1 MKEENSVNPEIYK
14 AKDLIEKY
22 LDQRYLNQ
30 DNSHLEGEL
39 RKINLNGMDF
49 ISLFDSI
56 GMQTDGGFIEYKNFR
71 YYYDERLRENKE
83 LTQNYEEL
91 EEDYKG
97 ILNTLESLLKN
108 PIFSAIEGLIEKIKE
123 EEKKAT
129 RRNRF

>member
-30 DNSHLEGEL
+30 NNSHLEGEL

-91 EEDYKG
+91 EEDY
-97 ILNTLESLLKN
+97 T
-108 PIFSAIEGLIEKIKE
+108 
-123 EEKKAT
+123 
-129 RRNRF
+129 